1 MKTNGISFFEQNVER
16 IVLGVSGVVFVSV
29 VVWQLFPN
37 SVTLGSEKVPLGEV
51 DRRISE
57 KTTVLRG
64 KLEQRQEPLAT
75 QIGDRLAA
83 TSASFQ
89 SKLGQPLS
97 PSQALPRV
105 EPRLAS
111 VLQSDGAA
119 AGEPFHVPIFP
130 AVAMRPTVQIDDT
143 LESTVLTQIPDLKS
157 MFTSSVGPF
166 DLSWTVPSA
175 VVDLKTIRSEL
186 ESSASGAQ
194 IPKLWYRGTVFIVDV
209 EFERQRKL
217 ADGSW
222 GETTLVAALPG
233 AFSFRPEIVKNPDVG
248 LRDAVWE
255 YLADPAQQR
264 QIVQPDFLPTKRGN
278 FSPGAIL
285 ADAGTASAGEDPE
298 IRRLRLDVAKKTI
311 ERDRLEEDLK
321 GIGGPLDEAPKDDK
335 KRDGASSGNRSGSG
349 SAGGASGGRPGGGGG
364 AGGGG
369 SGSRPPGGGLSGG
382 GLSGGMSGGKN
393 SGGSDPRDERT
404 KEKRIAMTKRLRDA
418 ERRLTSAE
426 ERLNKK
432 LSEAGLTAEKQK
444 AGTQGTGVTGGDTLT
459 VWGHDLAVKSGE
471 TYRYRAV
478 VRTYNPFFTNGGVLV
493 ESQKSLGDPFTM
505 GTAVAQWGEPFAVTP
520 PIAFFVIDAVPGEGR
535 LGIGAATV
543 EIYRYYDG
551 ERHRERV
558 SVQPGEMIGAG
569 KSRDG
574 IDFDTGFYLVDV
586 LADPATD
593 RGGSDRR
600 PAAVAVVQSVLG
612 ETYQVRVP
620 RQQANDTM
628 RVSFEDEIELAK
640 ADGDDAKAKDKDGGA
655 PAAGGAATGGA
666 PAGGAGTGRDGNSS
680 SRPRE

>member
-1 MKTNGISFFEQNVER
+1 MKTNGISFFEQNVEK

-64 KLEQRQEPLAT
+64 KLEQRQEPLAA
-75 QIGDRLAA
+75 QLGDRLAA
-83 TSASFQ
+83 TAPAFQ
-89 SKLGQPLS
+89 SKLGQPLLPATS
-97 PSQALPRV
+97 LPRV

-119 AGEPFHVPIFP
+119 AGEPFHVPKFP
-130 AVAMRPTVQIDDT
+130 AVAMRPTVQVDDT
-143 LESTVLTQIPDLKS
+143 LDPTVFTQIPDLKS

-175 VVDLKTIRSEL
+175 VVDLKTMRAEL
-186 ESSASGAQ
+186 ESSRDGAQ
-194 IPKLWYRGTVFIVDV
+194 IPKLWYRDTIFIVDV

-217 ADGSW
+217 ADASW
-222 GETTLVAALPG
+222 GETTLVKPVPG
-233 AFSFRPEIVKNPDVG
+233 AFSFRPEIVKSPDAG

-255 YLADPAQQR
+255 YLTDPAQQR
-264 QIVQPDFLPTKRGN
+264 QIVQPDFLATKRGN
-278 FSPGAIL
+278 FSPGAML
-285 ADAGTASAGEDPE
+285 ADAGTASSGEDPE
-298 IRRLRLDVAKKTI
+298 VRRLRLDVAKKTI
-311 ERDRLEEDLK
+311 ERDRLQDDLK

-335 KRDGASSGNRSGSG
+335 KRDGASGNRGSG
-349 SAGGASGGRPGGGGG
+349 AGSGGASGGRPGGGGG
-364 AGGGG
+364 GGAGGG
-369 SGSRPPGGGLSGG
+369 RPPGGGLSGG
-382 GLSGGMSGGKN
+382 GAAGGMSGGKN
-393 SGGSDPRDERT
+393 TGGADPRDERT
-404 KEKRIAMTKRLRDA
+404 KEKRIAMTKRLRDL
-418 ERRLTSAE
+418 ERRLATAE

-432 LSEAGLTAEKQK
+432 LTDSGLAAEKQK
-444 AGTQGTGVTGGDTLT
+444 SETKSAGVTGGDSLV
-459 VWGHDLAVKSGE
+459 VWSHDIGVKAGE

-478 VRTYNPFFTNGGVLV
+478 VRTYNPFFTNGGVMV
-493 ESQKSLGDPFTM
+493 DAQKTLGDPFTM
-505 GTAVAQWGEPFAVTP
+505 GTAVAQWGEPFTVTP

-535 LGIGAATV
+535 LGIGAATI

-551 ERHRERV
+551 ERRRERV

-574 IDFDTGFYLVDV
+574 IDFDTGFFLVDV

-600 PAAVAVVQSVLG
+600 PAAVAVVQSTLG
-612 ETYQVRVP
+612 DTYQVRVP
-620 RQQANDTM
+620 RQQVGDSM
-628 RVSFEDEIELAK
+628 RISFEDEIELAK
-640 ADGDDAKAKDKDGGA
+640 ADGDESKPKDGEKAPSGGPSGGA
-655 PAAGGAATGGA
+655 AAGGA
-666 PAGGAGTGRDGNSS
+666 GRDGNTS

>member
-1 MKTNGISFFEQNVER
+1 
-16 IVLGVSGVVFVSV
+16 
-29 VVWQLFPN
+29 
-37 SVTLGSEKVPLGEV
+37 
-51 DRRISE
+51 
-57 KTTVLRG
+57 
-64 KLEQRQEPLAT
+64 
-75 QIGDRLAA
+75 
-83 TSASFQ
+83 
-89 SKLGQPLS
+89 
-97 PSQALPRV
+97 
-105 EPRLAS
+105 
-111 VLQSDGAA
+111 
-119 AGEPFHVPIFP
+119 
-130 AVAMRPTVQIDDT
+130 
-143 LESTVLTQIPDLKS
+143 
-157 MFTSSVGPF
+157 
-166 DLSWTVPSA
+166 
-175 VVDLKTIRSEL
+175 
-186 ESSASGAQ
+186 
-194 IPKLWYRGTVFIVDV
+194 
-209 EFERQRKL
+209 
-217 ADGSW
+217 
-222 GETTLVAALPG
+222 
-233 AFSFRPEIVKNPDVG
+233 VK
-248 LRDAVWE
+248 A
-255 YLADPAQQR
+255 
-264 QIVQPDFLPTKRGN
+264 
-278 FSPGAIL
+278 
-285 ADAGTASAGEDPE
+285 
-298 IRRLRLDVAKKTI
+298 
-311 ERDRLEEDLK
+311 
-321 GIGGPLDEAPKDDK
+321 
-335 KRDGASSGNRSGSG
+335 
-349 SAGGASGGRPGGGGG
+349 
-364 AGGGG
+364 
-369 SGSRPPGGGLSGG
+369 
-382 GLSGGMSGGKN
+382 
-393 SGGSDPRDERT
+393 
-404 KEKRIAMTKRLRDA
+404 
-418 ERRLTSAE
+418 
-426 ERLNKK
+426 
-432 LSEAGLTAEKQK
+432 
-444 AGTQGTGVTGGDTLT
+444 
-459 VWGHDLAVKSGE
+459 GE

-478 VRTYNPFFTNGGVLV
+478 ARTYNPFFTNGGVLV

>member
-1 MKTNGISFFEQNVER
+1 MKTNGISFFEQNVEK

-37 SVTLGSEKVPLGEV
+37 SVTLGSESVPLGEV
-51 DRRISE
+51 DRRIAE
-57 KTTVLRG
+57 KATVLRG
-64 KLEQRQEPLAT
+64 KLEQRQEPLAA

-83 TSASFQ
+83 TAPAFQ
-89 SKLGQPLS
+89 SKLAQPLS
-97 PSQALPRV
+97 PSPALPRI

-119 AGEPFHVPIFP
+119 AGEPFHVPKFP

-143 LESTVLTQIPDLKS
+143 LESTVLTQIPDLKT

-175 VVDLKTIRSEL
+175 VVDLKTIRTEL
-186 ESSASGAQ
+186 ESSADGAQ
-194 IPKLWYRGTVFIVDV
+194 IPRLWYRGTIFIVDV

-217 ADGSW
+217 ADGTW
-222 GETTLVAALPG
+222 GETTLVTPLPG
-233 AFSFRPEIVKNPDVG
+233 AFSFRPEIVKSPDAG

-255 YLADPAQQR
+255 YLSDPAQQR
-264 QIVQPDFLPTKRGN
+264 QIVQPDFLPTKRDN

-285 ADAGTASAGEDPE
+285 ADAGTASSGEDPE

-311 ERDRLEEDLK
+311 ERDRLQEDLK

-335 KRDGASSGNRSGSG
+335 KRDGASGNRSGSG
-349 SAGGASGGRPGGGGG
+349 SAGGGSGGRPGGGG
-364 AGGGG
+364 AGGG
-369 SGSRPPGGGLSGG
+369 GSRPPGGGLSGG
-382 GLSGGMSGGKN
+382 GAAGGMSGGKN
-393 SGGSDPRDERT
+393 TGGADPRDERT
-404 KEKRIAMTKRLRDA
+404 KEKRIAMTKRLREA
-418 ERRLTSAE
+418 ERRLTASE

-432 LSEAGLTAEKQK
+432 LADAGLTAEKQK
-444 AGTQGTGVTGGDTLT
+444 EAAQSSGITGGDSLT
-459 VWGHDLAVKSGE
+459 VWGHDIAVKAGE

-493 ESQKSLGDPFTM
+493 EAQKNLGDPFTM
-505 GTAVAQWGEPFAVTP
+505 GTAVAQWGEPFTVTP

-551 ERHRERV
+551 ERRRERV

-612 ETYQVRVP
+612 QTYQVRVP
-620 RQQANDTM
+620 RQQVNDTM
-628 RVSFEDEIELAK
+628 RVSFEDEIELSK
-640 ADGDDAKAKDKDGGA
+640 AEGDGDQESDA
-655 PAAGGAATGGA
+655 PATSGAATGGA